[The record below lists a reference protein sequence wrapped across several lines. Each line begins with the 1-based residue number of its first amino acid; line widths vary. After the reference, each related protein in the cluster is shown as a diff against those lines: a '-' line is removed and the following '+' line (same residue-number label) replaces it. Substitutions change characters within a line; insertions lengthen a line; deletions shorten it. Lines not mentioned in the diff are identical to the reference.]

1 MNDLMLRQSSLAQPE
16 DYDDL
21 GAGIR
26 SSFPVLSYRGK
37 VWWLWHQRQE
47 LALVDD
53 QGAPVPEIGVT
64 LLKVP
69 PNLSKRYFSRPYRQG
84 ERGRPDCWSD
94 DGKKPHPTAL
104 IPDQPDGRAKPAIC
118 AACFMDTIGSATSAD
133 KTKRMK
139 ACADYKRVAVKLIT
153 PMFGRMLLGNK
164 WDDNLIPLDDPA
176 EVGMLLPIPTAS
188 LQNLKEYGKF
198 LESHKAHALGR
209 VTWIGFVTNEAFPK
223 LTFRHGAEFDDN
235 TYVRMRELRNSEETT
250 NILAREAAT
259 EDASAGEQ
267 LEEAHPSQ
275 TLEAAPPPPPPPQ
288 APSKPVAVVSLP
300 AAQAAPPIVPP
311 VPQPI
316 KPVPVPDIGQAP
328 PPPTPIRPPFVPGG
342 RPITP
347 INSAISKPAAAPPS
361 TRTVVQPS
369 TLPPVQGEGME
380 YEEKDIPQEVD
391 AMFNALKLEG
401 KTG

>member
-1 MNDLMLRQSSLAQPE
+1 MNDLVLRQSSYATPE

-37 VWWLWHQRQE
+37 VWWLWYQRQE

-53 QGAPVPEIGVT
+53 QGAPVPEIGVS

-94 DGKKPHPTAL
+94 DGKKPHPTAM
-104 IPDQPDGRAKPAIC
+104 IPDQPDGRPKPAIC

-139 ACADYKRVAVKLIT
+139 ACADYKRVAVKLVT
-153 PMFGRMLLGNK
+153 PMYGRMLLGNK
-164 WDDNLIPLDDPA
+164 WDDNLIPLHDPA
-176 EVGMLLPIPTAS
+176 AMAMLLPIPTAS
-188 LQNLKEYGKF
+188 LQQLKEYGKF

-223 LTFRHGAEFDDN
+223 LTFRHGAEFDDQ
-235 TYVRMRELRNSEETT
+235 TFLQMRELRNSEETG

-259 EDASAGEQ
+259 EDAAAGEQ
-267 LEEAHPSQ
+267 LEDVHPTQSTQ
-275 TLEAAPPPPPPPQ
+275 APQAPPPPQ
-288 APSKPVAVVSLP
+288 APSKPVAIT
-300 AAQAAPPIVPP
+300 QAAPPVVPMPQPVKPAP
-311 VPQPI
+311 VPNLAQI
-316 KPVPVPDIGQAP
+316 AQNDVP

-342 RPITP
+342 RPVTP
-347 INSAISKPAAAPPS
+347 INTAINKPATPPPS
-361 TRTVVQPS
+361 VRTVVQPQAQGE
-369 TLPPVQGEGME
+369 TQGEGLE
-380 YEEKDIPQEVD
+380 YSEKDIPAEVD
-391 AMFNALKLEG
+391 AMFSALKLEG